1 MRYDV
6 LMDPRHAAGRD
17 AEERAASALERGGLV
32 VVARNVRLHGG
43 EIDLVCRDGDV
54 WVFVEVK
61 ARRAGWDGSPAA
73 AVSWTKQRRL
83 ARLAQGY
90 LKWRG
95 LRDVRCRFDV
105 VEVVLGAGVPTLRHL
120 RGAFDAPAG

>member
-1 MRYDV
+1 
-6 LMDPRHAAGRD
+6 MDPRQVAGRD
-17 AEERAASALERGGLV
+17 AEARAGALLERAGLRV
-32 VVARNVRLHGG
+32 VDRNVRLRAG

-61 ARRAGWDGSPAA
+61 ARRAGWGDSPAA
-73 AVSWTKQRRL
+73 AVSWVKQRRI
-83 ARLAQGY
+83 ARLAQSY

-105 VEVVLGAGVPTLRHL
+105 VEVVLGGESPTLRHL
-120 RGAFDAPAG
+120 PGAFDAPAG

>member
-1 MRYDV
+1 M
-6 LMDPRHAAGRD
+6 AGR
-17 AEERAASALERGGLV
+17 ALEKAGLRV
-32 VVARNVRLHGG
+32 VDRNVRLTGG

-61 ARRAGWDGSPAA
+61 ARRPGWDDSPAA
-73 AVSWTKQRRL
+73 AVSWRKRRRL
-83 ARLAQGY
+83 VRLAERY

-105 VEVVLGAGVPTLRHL
+105 VEVTDDRGGTVVVRHL
-120 RGAFDAPAG
+120 RGAFDAG